1 MLFYQS
7 YKLLKAKYMIIS
19 HIKQSRNLRAAPVLL
34 EFVLSFF
41 LSFRFCSFVFFLY
54 GCIVIYFQ
62 MCVYVVWIVLY
73 SKLFSDFKLFS
84 QFVQIESGHNVFRF
98 YQYYMI
104 IIRFSYSQ
112 LSQKKVVIMLY
123 DSLTSPQPIF
133 KCTKSST
140 KRKSITLQGHTYV
153 KLFSFK
159 GNRNNFVRMGKLG
172 NTTGHYRSQTLCFK

>member
-1 MLFYQS
+1 
-7 YKLLKAKYMIIS
+7 
-19 HIKQSRNLRAAPVLL
+19 
-34 EFVLSFF
+34 
-41 LSFRFCSFVFFLY
+41 
-54 GCIVIYFQ
+54 
-62 MCVYVVWIVLY
+62 
-73 SKLFSDFKLFS
+73 
-84 QFVQIESGHNVFRF
+84 
-98 YQYYMI
+98 MI

-140 KRKSITLQGHTYV
+140 KRKSIKLQGHTYV

-172 NTTGHYRSQTLCFK
+172 NTTGHYRSQPYVSNKMCTLIFHIIFYCLPFRSTWVHRRLTRSLVLCVMFCRSLFVLLPIVFWPLRCPSFFDLRILITPLVSSNSSYYRPIYCCMSIFCFRYFKHTLTLY

>member
-1 MLFYQS
+1 
-7 YKLLKAKYMIIS
+7 MIIS

-84 QFVQIESGHNVFRF
+84 QFV
-98 YQYYMI
+98 
-104 IIRFSYSQ
+104 
-112 LSQKKVVIMLY
+112 
-123 DSLTSPQPIF
+123 
-133 KCTKSST
+133 
-140 KRKSITLQGHTYV
+140 
-153 KLFSFK
+153 
-159 GNRNNFVRMGKLG
+159 
-172 NTTGHYRSQTLCFK
+172 